1 VGAHHEGDLR
11 FEGRV
16 RIDGMFLGTIT
27 SPDLLEIGVAG
38 SVKGR
43 VDVAQ
48 ALVGGRI
55 EGELIAAERVTL
67 LETAI
72 VVGRIETPWLDVRNG
87 AQVDGP
93 VLVRRED

>member
-1 VGAHHEGDLR
+1 MGAHHEGDLR

-16 RIDGMFLGTIT
+16 RIDGMFVGTIT
-27 SPDLLEIGVAG
+27 SPDLLEVGVAG

-55 EGELIAAERVTL
+55 EGELIATERVTL

-72 VVGRIETPWLDVRNG
+72 VVGRIETPWLDVRTG